1 MNKIYE
7 LEHQIETQLGY
18 NYFVIISDIEENK
31 PYTITIIN
39 IQNHKIVLTIP
50 PEEAIWFI
58 TPDSPNILCTG
69 PILPSTK
76 YLNITELCEKITVIF
91 SDFVQSKLIVS

>member
-18 NYFVIISDIEENK
+18 DYFVIISDIEENK
-31 PYTITIIN
+31 PYTINIIN

-58 TPDSPNILCTG
+58 TPDSPNVFCTG

-76 YLNITELCEKITVIF
+76 YLNISELCERIIAIF
-91 SDFVQSKLIVS
+91 SGFAQPQLITS